1 MEIDTLLV
9 QFKVSRYGGSPCIC
23 LCFHLN
29 VLKTKRSRDLNMH
42 EPPQKETEI
51 VLQLSFIYTI
61 PKIYVNGMKQVC
73 LGKANKLV
81 D

>member
-1 MEIDTLLV
+1 MCFFYKV
-9 QFKVSRYGGSPCIC
+9 KVSRYGGSPCIC

-42 EPPQKETEI
+42 EPPKKETEK

-81 D
+81 G